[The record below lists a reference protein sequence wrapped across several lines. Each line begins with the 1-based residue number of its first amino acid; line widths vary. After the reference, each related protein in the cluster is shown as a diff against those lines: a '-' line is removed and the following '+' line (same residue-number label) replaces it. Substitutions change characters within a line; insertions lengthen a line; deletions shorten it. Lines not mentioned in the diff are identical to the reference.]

1 MCVRNF
7 PKVVVV
13 WGKPENVKPTQR
25 KFKLYRYLIEFTAAT
40 CVFSQLISNRL
51 DSGHQEFTKK
61 HSCDLQRTSAF

>member
-1 MCVRNF
+1 MYVRNF

-13 WGKPENVKPTQR
+13 WGKPESVKPTQR

-40 CVFSQLISNRL
+40 CVFSQLINNRL

-61 HSCDLQRTSAF
+61 ALL